1 MRSPTA
7 QDAVAAVEN
16 ALHVRAI
23 DARRFS
29 TGLCHF
35 VYEVTLEKG
44 GSVVVRLAK
53 ADTAPLLAGGV
64 YWHAQL
70 MPLGLPLPAQLHT
83 HLAGPM
89 PHTILERLPGDDLG
103 AVYAQLSDV
112 AKKTI
117 ATAVSAAQSRA
128 AQLPEAIGFGHALSY
143 DDPALR
149 QRRSWR
155 QVLDGLMLRSRHR
168 MHAVGAV
175 NPGVVDRVAHSLDR
189 FDSYFDQVR
198 PVAFLDDTTT
208 KNVLIHE
215 GRLSGI
221 VDVDEICFG
230 DPLLTVGLTQMAL
243 LARRLDTHYIEHWL
257 DCLSATEEMR
267 AVTNAYAA
275 VFCADFLSEQGH
287 AFNREST
294 TVDAA
299 AIAFLLETLETL
311 LANASS

>member
-1 MRSPTA
+1 MA
-7 QDAVAAVEN
+7 
-16 ALHVRAI
+16 
-23 DARRFS
+23 
-29 TGLCHF
+29 
-35 VYEVTLEKG
+35 
-44 GSVVVRLAK
+44 
-53 ADTAPLLAGGV
+53 
-64 YWHAQL
+64 
-70 MPLGLPLPAQLHT
+70 
-83 HLAGPM
+83 
-89 PHTILERLPGDDLG
+89 RLPGDDLG
-103 AVYAQLSDV
+103 AVYAQLSDE

-117 ATAVSAAQSRA
+117 ATAVTAAQSRA

-155 QVLDGLMLRSRHR
+155 QVLDELMLRSRQR
-168 MHAVGAV
+168 MASVGAV
-175 NPGVVDRVAHSLDR
+175 NPAVVDRVTRSLNR
-189 FDSYFDQVR
+189 FDGYLSQVR

-221 VDVDEICFG
+221 VDVDEVCFG

-243 LARRLDTHYIEHWL
+243 LARRLDTRYIEHWL

-267 AVTNAYAA
+267 AVMNAYAA

-287 AFNREST
+287 AFNRESVA
-294 TVDAA
+294 VDTA

-311 LANASS
+311 LVNASA